1 MRVTYREKDLV
12 LLCKI
17 MRSEAQ
23 GEGVFGMKLVGNV
36 VVNRA
41 VAKCSPFKKLKTLED
56 VIMQPN
62 AFEGTTT
69 PLFLS
74 APTTQ
79 ERRIALQCIKFW
91 RAYPAYSA
99 LYFQAPGKGKPCK
112 ENFWGTLAGRFKNH
126 CFYNS
131 STGEDCGL

>member
-41 VAKCSPFKKLKTLED
+41 VAKCSL
-56 VIMQPN
+56 
-62 AFEGTTT
+62 
-69 PLFLS
+69 
-74 APTTQ
+74 
-79 ERRIALQCIKFW
+79 
-91 RAYPAYSA
+91 
-99 LYFQAPGKGKPCK
+99 
-112 ENFWGTLAGRFKNH
+112 
-126 CFYNS
+126 
-131 STGEDCGL
+131 